1 MTSATERKLKESFT
15 AYAYLAP
22 AAVVLLT
29 FWFLPV
35 VVSLAMSFSNLTAL
49 SPIEDAKFV
58 GVANYVRALNSEQF
72 QQSFWN
78 TVNYA
83 IYSVPLTLSLSLTA
97 AMLLNSKIKGV
108 GMWRTAFFLP
118 YITTWVAISVVW
130 MYIFNRDYG
139 LANYFLALIS
149 TDILG
154 LDEAWN
160 LRWLAESRG
169 IWEMVFDWKA
179 PRNMPFGSG
188 AFLAGPSLAMVSII
202 ITSVWRDIGYFMIIF
217 LAGLQ
222 NIDKSYYEAA
232 EIDGANAWQ
241 KFWHITFPLLSPVTF
256 FLLVISL
263 IGSFQVF
270 VPMLVMT
277 PNGGQ
282 AYDTAPIVFY
292 IYETGFRGNWQLS
305 YAAAVAYLL
314 TAMILTLTVIQNRV
328 LGKKVVYQ

>member
-22 AAVVLLT
+22 AGIVLLT

-35 VVSLAMSFSNLTAL
+35 IVSLAMSFSNLTAL
-49 SPIEDAKFV
+49 SPVEEAKFV
-58 GVANYVRALNSEQF
+58 GFANYIRALNSEQF

-83 IYSVPLTLSLSLTA
+83 IYSVPLTLSLSLAA

-108 GMWRTAFFLP
+108 GFWRTAFFLP

-139 LANYFLALIS
+139 LANWFLGIVS

-154 LDEAWN
+154 LETPWN

-169 IWEMVFDWKA
+169 IWEMVFETKA
-179 PRNMPFGSG
+179 PRNLPFGSG

-241 KFWHITFPLLSPVTF
+241 KFRHITFPLLSPVTF